1 MNPDFASAAS
11 DVAAAPPPQA
21 DKPVDD
27 ANNAFHDA
35 AQSVADD
42 ARTQLRTNMVDA
54 QKTNPDEFAKAK
66 RIGEPFGVPPAL
78 VDDHVEALSQARNA
92 DHLLNTSPKLAEQF
106 QLPDF
111 ANLAHDD
118 VPALSALEK
127 ETDTSDF
134 PDTTLDEKILKL
146 PYSTL
151 QGLGLQ
157 FNKASTGLNMAL
169 GGALLTT
176 GAPRL
181 VTDWWFNHFVDPGLA
196 QREALERPEGE
207 GMFAEK
213 AFHTV
218 GSLLGM
224 LSMMELSG
232 TGGAPSV
239 LAPAAKTGEVLSAAT
254 EKAFKTMLLPALSE
268 AVDTS
273 RRVYELTGDPNAAM
287 KAGQTSYIT
296 TTATGLMPLS
306 APGSLA
312 ARTLVYG
319 PVAGAVMGEAS
330 RVANNFA
337 MPDNMQHGFDWQEFA
352 LSGLAGSILAIGGPK
367 AEPSGAYDAIR
378 RVYVEAA
385 KADRAE
391 RDLPTLQNISKLSA
405 ASSLRERDPDSFK
418 QFVNT
423 LTEDGKLANV
433 YVNVDTLGAA
443 FEQAGITPAEVQ
455 AKMPDV
461 AAQINEAMQ
470 THGDVRIPTADYAT
484 HISGTPADAVLLEHL
499 KTSPDGM
506 TYAEAKTYEQEQKA
520 SLQQQAETI
529 LASAQTDKDF
539 KDSAAKVEANLLAQ
553 LNAADRF
560 SPDVNSQYARLASAM
575 YTTQA
580 SRLGLTPEQMYEQF
594 PLNIRAD
601 ALEGAQ
607 SMEQPMSARIQLA
620 FEAMKSTPEQWPGQ
634 AGVADMIKRGIAAFR
649 LSGQPQVFRSARG
662 IGDAN
667 TQTIQDAVAGTA
679 GRDAAIHRQ
688 QPTADNGGSSAGNA
702 GVAEAKSLAG
712 VAAGSEP
719 NLVGLPVG
727 PMQIAGQWYVPGAN
741 AIARSAA
748 VDYMQRTGQPYL
760 PVRTFQRVDPAR
772 GKRIAD
778 AFDEMKHDP
787 TNPEVAAAY
796 DALAKETIAQWQTIK
811 QTGLKVEFIK
821 AGQEDPYKTSP
832 RQAIEDVVRNNHLWV
847 FPTEG
852 GFGPNLVNIGLD
864 IPGGGKLDPAVALDA
879 LKNAGVTMSKVLQ
892 SKSEPTLV
900 AQLQRPL
907 SADEAHLISLALKQ
921 ESIAQLSGGVGQ
933 LHGPSAAKWGPFN
946 PEFFFTLNGKTAKE
960 EGLSTEGNPLLQR
973 AGEVIDGRDAV
984 VNDVFRI
991 VHDYFGHIKDGIG
1004 FRADGE
1010 ENAWRSHSAMYSDLA
1025 RRAMTTE
1032 TRGQNSWVNFG
1043 PHGET
1048 NKTASAADTQYAA
1061 QKIGLLPE
1069 WASEEGRRDPPEY
1082 EQRVVR
1088 QIDTQEFKKWFGN
1101 SKVVDARGK
1110 PLVVYHGTNKVFN
1123 EFDGSKSGT
1132 RNVDMDS
1139 GDVFFFTDNATAAS
1153 DYAVGSAQFS
1163 NPNAPKKVTE
1173 GANVVPVYLSMK
1185 NPLVWDFAKGN
1196 PSMPVMKDR
1205 VEAGSDDTTYLS
1217 EMVPVAKAN
1226 GFDGVIALNT
1236 DDGGPQRIDQ
1246 YAVFKPTQIK
1256 SAIGNVGTFDPNDPN
1271 IMHQD
1276 ARGKITFG
1284 DSGASIAL
1292 LKSADLSTFTHELG
1306 HFYLELLQ
1314 KMAEVPNAPPEI
1326 TDDLNELLRW
1336 FNVND
1341 KPTWDAMSTDEKRPH
1356 HEQFATAFEK
1366 YLFEGKAPSQELAS
1380 LFGRMRAWM
1389 ISVYKSITG
1398 LGVELTPEVRGVFDR
1413 MLASDAQI
1421 KQAEASRGMFALFKE
1436 KPEGMTDEQWQNY
1449 LQGNQQATADAVS
1462 EVQRKSLRDMQW
1474 LSNAKSK
1481 SMRDLQKQADAE
1493 RDVIRTEVTKE
1504 VDQQDIYRAEL
1515 WLRKGETIAPNG
1527 DLVKAEK
1534 GFKLDA
1540 DKVAELYPETMLARP
1555 DIGRLQGMTSKSG
1568 GLDPQT
1574 VAEMYGFSSGDKLI
1588 RALIDMQPKDEVIR
1602 GMTDQRMLERHGE
1615 MSDPVAI
1622 ERTAEAAIHNP
1633 VRARMIATELKG
1645 ISKSLLPARALAK
1658 GATEAAEAAI
1668 AKRQVKDLNPGQH
1681 EAAEARAAK
1690 VAQAAMAKADTVAT
1704 VAAKRAQ
1711 LLNNRLAKAAQ
1722 TALDDV
1728 QKGLTY
1734 FAKFAK
1740 PGVRENIDV
1749 AFRDQID
1756 ALLSRFDLRKSLTP
1770 AQAADK
1776 RTQSLDAFVEKLSA
1790 MKFNLDIP
1798 QSLLNEANRQHY
1810 KDMTVEEFRG
1820 LTDSIKAI
1828 EHLGRTMQKVTDGKE
1843 MRLLADVAQEA
1854 ADKAALLPQRKSETN
1869 RGLSAMATKWMQ
1881 TKSLMRSVSGSL
1893 IKMEQM
1899 VDWMD
1904 ARNSNG
1910 VFNRMTFRKIAD
1922 AEGVRNELDLKI
1934 TKQWEAAIRAMP
1946 KNLLKDNRG
1955 IIEMPGVIDG
1965 LTGETQRL
1973 SWSEKMQLAMI
1984 RGDASH
1990 FAKLL
1995 KGEKWDTAAVLQF
2008 LDQNVSKPEWDFL
2021 HAISKTFGELEPLK
2035 HAMLRELGGTAPKS
2049 VAHIP
2054 FQTPHGEYPG
2064 WYVPISYDPA
2074 RSREVELR
2082 NARHEA
2088 SLFEDN
2094 IFNRADTSTGREI
2107 TRNENYAKPMLLSLD
2122 ALPRVLKDEIR
2133 DITTRKAIIEA
2144 DRFLSHPLVRESIS
2158 NVLSKEHYNQFNGWL
2173 LSLANDAA
2181 IKPSELQMWD
2191 SLAHGLR
2198 TRATMVG
2205 LGLRLSTIIQHGLT
2219 AAGESVAEAGP
2230 KAMFKGTFNT
2240 KTLAGL
2246 TSLGPEWLNKGI
2258 DSFARSAQFEA
2269 NRDFIFDHSTEM
2281 KHRSNEI
2288 ERDVREQLREI
2299 KLKLASPA
2307 TGAIMRAKLGIQA
2320 HAYSGIAMIDMA
2332 SAMPTWMGA
2341 YLKGLESTARG
2352 GLGMNEADAVYFADK
2367 TVRNAHGGGGVKDM
2381 AAVQRGG
2388 EFMKLFTMFYTFWN
2402 HNINR
2407 IIDTGKR
2414 AAELPATVRSGDY
2427 SKAASDASIVM
2438 MRTMM
2443 YTLGVQAIHMMM
2455 HPPKKDD
2462 GTEGWLAWFGKA
2474 MAMAVTGG
2482 IPGVRDIAAHYLEG
2496 RDYEVSPIKSVVD
2509 SGDALLKDVE
2519 GKSHTDQYIKHALS
2533 TAGYVFGLPL
2543 GQVGATSQFLSDVWN
2558 GKQNPRDIAEWWHG
2572 VSTGKSR

>member
-607 SMEQPMSARIQLA
+607 SMEQPMSARIQSA

-864 IPGGGKLDPAVALDA
+864 IPGGGKLDPAIALDA

-946 PEFFFTLNGKTAKE
+946 PEYFYTLNGKTAKE

-1082 EQRVVR
+1082 EQ
-1088 QIDTQEFKKWFGN
+1088 N
-1101 SKVVDARGK
+1101 
-1110 PLVVYHGTNKVFN
+1110 
-1123 EFDGSKSGT
+1123 
-1132 RNVDMDS
+1132 
-1139 GDVFFFTDNATAAS
+1139 
-1153 DYAVGSAQFS
+1153 
-1163 NPNAPKKVTE
+1163 
-1173 GANVVPVYLSMK
+1173 
-1185 NPLVWDFAKGN
+1185 
-1196 PSMPVMKDR
+1196 
-1205 VEAGSDDTTYLS
+1205 
-1217 EMVPVAKAN
+1217 
-1226 GFDGVIALNT
+1226 
-1236 DDGGPQRIDQ
+1236 
-1246 YAVFKPTQIK
+1246 
-1256 SAIGNVGTFDPNDPN
+1256 
-1271 IMHQD
+1271 

-1284 DSGASIAL
+1284 EDGGASIAL

-1336 FNVND
+1336 FSVND

-1449 LQGNQQATADAVS
+1449 LQGNAQATADAVS

-1481 SMRDLQKQADAE
+1481 TVRDLQKQADAE

-1540 DKVAELYPETMLARP
+1540 EKVAELYPETMLARP

-1588 RALIDMQPKDEVIR
+1588 RALIDMQPRDEVIR
-1602 GMTDQRMLERHGE
+1602 GITDQRMLERHGE

-1645 ISKSLLPARALAK
+1645 VSKSLLPARMLAK

-1843 MRLLADVAQEA
+1843 MRLLADVAKEA

-1869 RGLSAMATKWMQ
+1869 RGLSAMATKWMN

-1934 TKQWEAAIRAMP
+1934 TKQWEAAIHAMP

-2082 NARHEA
+2082 NAQHEA

-2219 AAGESVAEAGP
+2219 AAGESIAEAGP
-2230 KAMFKGTFNT
+2230 KAMLKGTFNT

-2258 DSFARSAQFEA
+2258 ESFARSAQFEA

-2427 SKAASDASIVM
+2427 SKAASDAGIVM